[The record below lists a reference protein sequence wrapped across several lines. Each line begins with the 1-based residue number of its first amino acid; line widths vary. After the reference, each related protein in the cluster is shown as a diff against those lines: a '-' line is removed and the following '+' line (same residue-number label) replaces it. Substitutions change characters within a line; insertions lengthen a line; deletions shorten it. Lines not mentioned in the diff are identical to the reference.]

1 MDELELRPGGPPQ
14 AAPPTIAQLKTE
26 LRYERR
32 RARDRRFTAA
42 VLAVLAALAVLAV
55 LAGFVWLP
63 VLRIHG
69 RAMEPTLAEGD
80 LVVTLRGKDPKPGS
94 LVYFYIGNELLV
106 RRCIAGP
113 GQWVDIDQDGNVYVD
128 NILLEEPY
136 LTEKALDSRDIELP
150 CRVPEGC
157 FFCLADARRTAA
169 DSRSSAVGCVA
180 EQQMEGTLLFRVW
193 PLAKFGTI

>member
-14 AAPPTIAQLKTE
+14 AVPPTIAQLKTE

-32 RARDRRFTAA
+32 RARDRRFAA
-42 VLAVLAALAVLAV
+42 SVLAVLAALAALAV

-113 GQWVDIDQDGNVYVD
+113 MGRHRSGWQCLCGQHPAGRTLPDGKGAGQLRYR
-128 NILLEEPY
+128 
-136 LTEKALDSRDIELP
+136 AALP
-150 CRVPEGC
+150 CPGRLLLLFG
-157 FFCLADARRTAA
+157 RRTAH
-169 DSRSSAVGCVA
+169 GGGFP
-180 EQQMEGTLLFRVW
+180 QQRRGLR
-193 PLAKFGTI
+193 G

>member
-69 RAMEPTLAEGD
+69 RAMEPTLAEDD
-80 LVVTLRGKDPKPGS
+80 LVVTLRGKRPQTGQPG
-94 LVYFYIGNELLV
+94 LLLYRQRTV
-106 RRCIAGP
+106 VPALHCRAGP
-113 GQWVDIDQDGNVYVD
+113 MGRHRSGWQCLCGQHPAGRTLPD
-128 NILLEEPY
+128 
-136 LTEKALDSRDIELP
+136 EK
-150 CRVPEGC
+150 
-157 FFCLADARRTAA
+157 RRWTAA
-169 DSRSSAVGCVA
+169 
-180 EQQMEGTLLFRVW
+180 
-193 PLAKFGTI
+193 I